1 MSTLVLTE
9 NFGILLGFTFGQ
21 IYSFHTTPLI
31 VIAVIA
37 LFAILIYFFPET
49 PTFLVKQNNI
59 TVSELKSINQ
69 SIIYKKNTIS
79 IVGCRKQKI
88 RFDSIKICAKR
99 TIKMTNL
106 SNWK

>member
-1 MSTLVLTE
+1 MFSVRGVIVSTLVLTE

-69 SIIYKKNTIS
+69 SIIYKKKIQFQLLV
-79 IVGCRKQKI
+79 VGSRK
-88 RFDSIKICAKR
+88 FDSI
-99 TIKMTNL
+99 L
-106 SNWK
+106 SKYARKEQ

>member
-69 SIIYKKNTIS
+69 LFIKKIQFQLLV
-79 IVGCRKQKI
+79 VGSRK
-88 RFDSIKICAKR
+88 FDSI
-99 TIKMTNL
+99 L
-106 SNWK
+106 SKYARKEQ